1 MKVKPTHLIAG
12 LLAIWLLLIASPAQS
27 NQNEELSL
35 TIDPLQVGGWTL
47 AILEG
52 AGPQEEV
59 TFIYSR
65 DGIGEYEHASDLT
78 LGLTPPITKVAYA
91 RTNWTGTAMAMIP
104 VGPSIDYIGTQIW
117 GQAVVQ
123 DGNGAFS
130 TSPVVTEIIL
140 P

>member
-1 MKVKPTHLIAG
+1 MKVTSQHLITG
-12 LLAIWLLLIASPAQS
+12 LFFIWLLLIANPAKS

-35 TIDPLQVGGWTL
+35 TIDPLQIGGWTL

-52 AGPQEEV
+52 AGAQEDV

-65 DGIGEYEHASDLT
+65 DGIGEYEHTSGLT

-91 RTNWTGTAMAMIP
+91 RTNWAGVAMAMIP
-104 VGPSIDYIGTQIW
+104 VGPSIDYVGTQIW

-123 DGNGAFS
+123 DNNGNFT
-130 TSPVVTEIIL
+130 TSPVVTEIVQ